1 MCPTVGVKVGVKVG
15 ECSMSEWASTQF
27 STSEFWGYFI
37 RIRVVAVVVIPPVVV
52 IWRCSSE

>member
-1 MCPTVGVKVGVKVG
+1 MCPTVGVKVG

-37 RIRVVAVVVIPPVVV
+37 RVVAVVVIPPVVV